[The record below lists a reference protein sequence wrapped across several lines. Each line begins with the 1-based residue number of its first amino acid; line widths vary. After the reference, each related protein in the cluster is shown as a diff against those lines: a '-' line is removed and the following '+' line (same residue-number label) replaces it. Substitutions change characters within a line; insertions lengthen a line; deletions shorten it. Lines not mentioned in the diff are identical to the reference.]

1 MMKLPIQAVPVKR
14 TIPTTTISNETD
26 IASISNVPG
35 VEASF
40 VWDLL
45 KTIGQVVGQIAKN
58 I

>member
-26 IASISNVPG
+26 ISSISNVPG
-35 VEASF
+35 VEASG
-40 VWDLL
+40 VWDWL
-45 KTIGQVVGQIAKN
+45 KTVVGQIANN